1 MTERDNARWI
11 EDLSS
16 EDGRRTEALGDLR
29 IILLRGLVGAL
40 HNVLQQ
46 DHQDFAG
53 YCEDFV
59 QEALII
65 ILRRLPDFQG
75 LSRFTTWAH
84 KITIRVA
91 LAELRR
97 ARWNDVSLKG
107 DEPIASSP
115 DAALESVE
123 DHMMLTWVQKIMD
136 EELTPLQRTAL
147 NALAVQGMSSDAVV
161 VKLGTTRGALYKLV
175 HDARLKL
182 RLRLIHEGLMVE
194 TPKQKARQ
202 ERKPLSVASRE
213 VEHA

>member
-11 EDLSS
+11 EDLTS

-46 DHQDFAG
+46 GHQDFAG

-65 ILRRLPDFQG
+65 ILRRLGDFQG

-97 ARWNDVSLKG
+97 ARWNDVSLKD
-107 DEPIASSP
+107 DESIASSP

-123 DHMMLTWVQKIMD
+123 DHMMLTWVQKIMV

-147 NALAVQGMSSDAVV
+147 TALAVQGMSSDAVV

-182 RLRLIHEGLMVE
+182 RQRLIREGVMVDPAE
-194 TPKQKARQ
+194 QKPK
-202 ERKPLSVASRE
+202 ERKSPAVPSRE

>member
-1 MTERDNARWI
+1 MERDNERWI

-16 EDGRRTEALGDLR
+16 RDGRRSAALSDLR
-29 IILLRGLVGAL
+29 VILLRGLAGAL
-40 HNVLQQ
+40 RNVLRQ

-65 ILRRLPDFQG
+65 ILRRLGDFQG

-97 ARWNDVSLKG
+97 ARWNDVPLKD
-107 DEPIASSP
+107 DESIASSP

-123 DHMMLTWVQKIMD
+123 DHMMLTWVRKIMD
-136 EELTPLQRTAL
+136 EELTPLQKTAL
-147 NALAVQGMSSDAVV
+147 TALAVQGMSSDAVV

-182 RLRLIHEGLMVE
+182 RQRLIREGVMVDPAE
-194 TPKQKARQ
+194 QKPK
-202 ERKPLSVASRE
+202 ERKSPAVPSRE

>member
-65 ILRRLPDFQG
+65 ILTRLGDFQG

-91 LAELRR
+91 LAEPRR
-97 ARWNDVSLKG
+97 ARWNDVPLKD
-107 DEPIASSP
+107 DESIASSP

-136 EELTPLQRTAL
+136 EELTPLQKTAL
-147 NALAVQGMSSDAVV
+147 TALAVQGMSSDAVV

-182 RLRLIHEGLMVE
+182 RQRLIREGVMVDPAE
-194 TPKQKARQ
+194 QKPK
-202 ERKPLSVASRE
+202 ERKSPAVPSRE

>member
-1 MTERDNARWI
+1 VTERDNPRWI
-11 EDLSS
+11 EDLGSTDS
-16 EDGRRTEALGDLR
+16 RRTEALSDLR
-29 IILLRGLVGAL
+29 VILLRGLTGAL
-40 HNVLQQ
+40 TNVLSQ

-65 ILRRLPDFQG
+65 ILRRLQDFQG

-97 ARWNDVSLKG
+97 ARWNDTPLK
-107 DEPIASSP
+107 DETAQGSS
-115 DAALESVE
+115 DSALDSVE
-123 DHMMLTWVQKIMD
+123 GQMMLTWVNKVMD
-136 EELTPLQRTAL
+136 EELTPLQKTAL
-147 NALAVQGMSSDAVV
+147 TALAVQGMSSDAVV

-182 RLRLIHEGLMVE
+182 RQRLIREGLMTGSVDRR
-194 TPKQKARQ
+194 TPE
-202 ERKPLSVASRE
+202 ERKHAPAISKV
-213 VEHA
+213 VERL

>member
-1 MTERDNARWI
+1 MTERDNPRWI
-11 EDLSS
+11 EDLGSTDS
-16 EDGRRTEALGDLR
+16 RRTEALSDLR
-29 IILLRGLVGAL
+29 VILLRGLTGAL
-40 HNVLQQ
+40 TNVLSQ

-65 ILRRLPDFQG
+65 ILRRLQDFQG

-97 ARWNDVSLKG
+97 ARWNDTPLK
-107 DEPIASSP
+107 DETAQGSS
-115 DAALESVE
+115 DSALDSVE
-123 DHMMLTWVQKIMD
+123 GQMMLTWVNKVMD
-136 EELTPLQRTAL
+136 EELTPLQKTAL
-147 NALAVQGMSSDAVV
+147 TALAVQGMSSDAVV

-182 RLRLIHEGLMVE
+182 RQRLIREGLMTGSVDRR
-194 TPKQKARQ
+194 TPE
-202 ERKPLSVASRE
+202 ERKHAPAISKV
-213 VEHA
+213 VERL